1 MLRAWQCPEEEPPV
15 AEDRHVC
22 IAKISSRDTAASTAP
37 QPITVGPA
45 PVLGSWEGWSQEV

>member
-1 MLRAWQCPEEEPPV
+1 M

-45 PVLGSWEGWSQEV
+45 PVLGTWEGWSQEV